1 MGFRLVLFALLFA
14 STPVFAERTLTI
26 SKPVRSVSLLG
37 GTSILVDSSLILI
50 GETIQIIRCKL
61 GGFKSGD
68 RLAVTTKNSAISGD
82 DSSLFS
88 QVYDSTTGILT
99 ITDPYPI
106 LARGSSG
113 AAWETLLRTLSFYPA
128 TVSMSQNTRRTVEYE
143 VLELGKWFVIGDT
156 YHFYDFI
163 SSSGI
168 TWTAAKAA
176 ASSQKWYGKTGY
188 LGTITSSEEF
198 THMSNQAPGNSGWLA
213 GSDSMSGSLGASD
226 GGTYSAG
233 AATDTLS
240 EGYWKWDAG
249 PEQGQLFWIGN
260 DHRAGSHS
268 NKTGTT
274 PVGRYSNWPSSQP
287 DNAGEEDALQ
297 ITTAGTFNDLP
308 VGHTE
313 VAGYFVEWGGM
324 PEPAATVTIKIQ
336 NHNAIKHAAGF

>member
-14 STPVFAERTLTI
+14 STPVFAARTLTI
-26 SKPVRSVSLLG
+26 SNPVRSVSLLG
-37 GTSILVDSSLILI
+37 GTSILVDSGLILI
-50 GETIQIIRCKL
+50 GEKIQTIRCKL

-68 RLAVTTKNSAISGD
+68 RLAVTPIYSATPGS

-88 QVYDSTTGILT
+88 QAYDSTSGILT
-99 ITDPYPI
+99 ITDPNPI
-106 LARGSSG
+106 SARGVSG
-113 AAWETLLRTLSFYPA
+113 GAWQTLLRTLSFYPA
-128 TVSMSQNTRRTVEYE
+128 TVKMSQNTWRTVEYE
-143 VLELGKWFVIGDT
+143 VLELGKWFKIGET

-163 SSSGI
+163 SSPGI
-168 TWTAAKAA
+168 IWTDAKAA

-213 GSDSMSGSLGASD
+213 GTDSMSDSLGATV
-226 GGTYSAG
+226 GGTYSAS
-233 AATDTLS
+233 AATDTFS

-260 DHRAGSHS
+260 DHSAGSHS
-268 NKTGTT
+268 NKTGNT
-274 PVGRYSNWPSSQP
+274 VGPYSNWPSTQP

-308 VGHTE
+308 VGYTG